1 MILYIENPKNA
12 TRRLIE
18 LIMNLVKLQDT
29 KLTYIYLLHLYIAT
43 NYLKEKLKNPI
54 YSHIKKNKISRKKPT

>member
-1 MILYIENPKNA
+1 
-12 TRRLIE
+12 
-18 LIMNLVKLQDT
+18 MNLVKLQDT
-29 KLTYIYLLHLYIAT
+29 KLTYIYLLHLYTAT